1 VSNPEERT
9 GFFSKFFSFLIQAS
23 DPQRDNKKQLKEIS
37 KQIKKHKYRYYKPKS
52 DEVLTALAKFFYE
65 IYTIVGPAKILLDQA
80 EASVV
85 LKTIIIENTLSE
97 EQLEIRASFEESEIR
112 EAVKKDNGD
121 VKQVTESLKS
131 DLVNFFAQ
139 FETQKVKEINA
150 TFNLMTIFLDFI
162 SFDFYFFLRKFDSRF
177 PENDFTYNPRFEDIN
192 GEYISDD
199 LKDFLV
205 LIPFL
210 DLDAAW
216 EDLFDVLSS
225 YKGTEILNRKEWMK
239 MLRKIRDVRT
249 SKILEL
255 VVKSIDKDPSFSY
268 KVQRPSNRIVE
279 DYLMKLK
286 NQVELTIQKILK
298 EKRSSKIDNLAFK
311 IFGTHAVSRM
321 KYYTDKANL
330 AFAKKMLG
338 GYIYIAPMNYL
349 KAFLV
354 DYCKKDIRE
363 ISDILLIRGK
373 WTTNI
378 SSQHLSEAFYGLMS
392 TADVLIAFD
401 ENLSEEGEKGLEINK
416 LLKRRDGDKS
426 NVQLLRKSLK
436 DVNDDA
442 QRLIN
447 TTGLH
452 LISIA
457 KSFKLVIEDYQKKP
471 HELLTNWKELEP
483 LFEDGVVERMS
494 EIYRKCYYF
503 VQLLQ
508 FYNKN
513 GKNKS

>member
-1 VSNPEERT
+1 MSNPDEKT
-9 GFFSKFFSFLIQAS
+9 GFFEKLFSFLVRAS
-23 DPQRDNKKQLKEIS
+23 DPERDKKKQLKEIS
-37 KQIKKHKYRYYKPKS
+37 NQLKKHKYKFYKPKS
-52 DEVLTALAKFFYE
+52 DEALIALAKFFYE
-65 IYTIVGPAKILLDQA
+65 IYLIVGPAKVLLDQA
-80 EASVV
+80 EVSVV
-85 LKTIIIENTLSE
+85 LKTILIENTLNE
-97 EQLEIRASFEESEIR
+97 DQLAVRASFEESEIR
-112 EAVKKDNGD
+112 EVVKNSEGD
-121 VKQVTESLKS
+121 VKQATEKLKS
-131 DLVNFFAQ
+131 DLVNFFAL
-139 FETQKVKEINA
+139 FETQKVRDINA
-150 TFNLMTIFLDFI
+150 TYNLMTIFLDFI
-162 SFDFYFFLRKFDSRF
+162 TFDFYFFLRKFDSRF

-192 GEYISDD
+192 GEYIAED
-199 LKDFLV
+199 LKDFMV

-210 DLDAAW
+210 ELDAVW
-216 EDLFDVLSS
+216 DDLFNVLSS
-225 YKGTEILNRKEWMK
+225 YKGTEILNRKDWLK
-239 MLRKIRDVRT
+239 LIRKIRDVRT

-255 VVKSIDKDPSFSY
+255 TVKAIEKDPSFTF
-268 KVQRPSNRIVE
+268 KVQKPSNRIVE
-279 DYLMKLK
+279 DYLTKMK

-298 EKRSSKIDNLAFK
+298 EKRTLKIDNLAFK

-321 KYYTDKANL
+321 KFYTEKANL

-378 SSQHLSEAFYGLMS
+378 SSQHLSEAYYGLIS
-392 TADVLIAFD
+392 TADELISFD
-401 ENLSEEGEKGLEINK
+401 EKLSEEGEKGLEFAK
-416 LLKRRDGDKS
+416 LIKRRDADKA

-436 DVNDDA
+436 EVNDDA
-442 QRLIN
+442 LRLIN

-452 LISIA
+452 LVSIA

-471 HELLTNWKELEP
+471 HELLTNWKEIESLV
-483 LFEDGVVERMS
+483 DGGVVERMS

-513 GKNKS
+513 GK